1 MSIEFTEKTEA
12 ERGFAAVWDHYIAP
26 HLEDYGVRY
35 RRYRLLAILV
45 MTPTIC
51 LFFAGAFYRLEIAPP
66 DEQDLMF
73 QLSFLAMLGVTS
85 AICYFGYRPFARVK
99 QEAGTQL
106 FHALS
111 EHFKAEFT
119 PYDDK
124 AELEEV
130 ADFLQDEKLTSR
142 GSISIGAAFL
152 CARPGRHYRFFNC
165 TYTSGTDRNRT
176 VVSYLVLHLKLA
188 VKVPVKIRIL
198 PDRGIANGLVRV
210 LHRRK
215 NVPLSNRAFE
225 KRFEVYSHDE
235 ATAIELL
242 TEPVQQSF
250 VDMRD
255 YFSKGRR
262 WWQES
267 CKVTAMFERDEMVIC
282 FSGLDD
288 IAGHD
293 LAGRSPEK
301 IIDAA
306 HVAINRLSQIPFIV
320 QNLRDV
326 MPEIKR

>member
-1 MSIEFTEKTEA
+1 MEFKEKTDA
-12 ERGFAAVWDHYIAP
+12 ERGFAAVWDRYIAP
-26 HLEDYGVRY
+26 HLADYGVRY

-51 LFFAGAFYRLEIAPP
+51 LFFAGAYYRLEIAPP

-99 QEAGTQL
+99 QEAGAQL

-119 PYDDK
+119 PYDDT

-130 ADFLQDEKLTSR
+130 ADFLQDEKLTSS
-142 GSISIGAAFL
+142 GSIAIGAAFL

-165 TYTSGTDRNRT
+165 TYTSGTDRNRK

-188 VKVPVKIRIL
+188 VNVPVKIRIL
-198 PDRGIANGLVRV
+198 PDRGMANGLVRV

-215 NVPLSNRAFE
+215 NVPLSNHAFE

-242 TEPVQQSF
+242 TEPVQQAF

-293 LAGRSPEK
+293 LAGRAPEK
-301 IIDAA
+301 ILDAA